1 MKYKC
6 LIFIFFSLSLNVYC
20 QKNHLSKIVIVGNKI
35 HKYSSPKD
43 ESYCEISSIDLKTKT
58 RTVNKINF
66 MNFIDTFSCPQWD
79 VSVNSIFLLKLGAFQ
94 NNRYN
99 IRCGILEYKL
109 DSSGYIIKQKID
121 TSELSYADLYDVI
134 IPNPYLIDQFI
145 FQTMLDYESN
155 YVKYL
160 KVRDFFVDNKSAV
173 FTFVIDHETQKSIL
187 WKYYGVNTPAATLN
201 LKGNKDLY
209 LKNRKLW
216 KEVFSTESKK
226 NSDVQIMSYP
236 KGNQVYVITQDKVL
250 YLIGDSS
257 IKLGE
262 IKKDL
267 DEITIVVNKDNNT
280 VGYCENAKLKKWY
293 KNVNKPIRIHPIEEL
308 VSQ

>member
-1 MKYKC
+1 MKYII
-6 LIFIFFSLSLNVYC
+6 LIFVFFILNIKVYC
-20 QKNHLSKIVIVGNKI
+20 QKNYLSKVVIVDNKI
-35 HKYSSPKD
+35 YKYSSPKD
-43 ESYCEISSIDLKTKT
+43 ESYCKISSIDLKTKT

-66 MNFIDTFSCPQWD
+66 INFIDTFSYPQWD
-79 VSVNSIFLLKLGAFQ
+79 VSINSIFLLKLGAFQ
-94 NNRYN
+94 NNRNN
-99 IRCGILEYKL
+99 IRGGILEYKL
-109 DSSGYIIKQKID
+109 DSSGYILKQKIEN
-121 TSELSYADLYDVI
+121 SELTYADLYDVT
-134 IPNPYLIDQFI
+134 IPDPYLIDQMI
-145 FQTMLDYESN
+145 LQTMLSFESN

-160 KVRDFFVDNKSAV
+160 KVRDFFVDNKSSI
-173 FTFVIDHETQKSIL
+173 FTFVNDYVTQKSVL
-187 WKYYGVNTPAATLN
+187 WKYYGINTPEATLN
-201 LKGNKDLY
+201 LKENTDLY
-209 LKNRKLW
+209 LENRKLW
-216 KEVFSTESKK
+216 KAVFSTESKK
-226 NSDVQIMSYP
+226 NSDIQIMSYP

-267 DEITIVVNKDNNT
+267 DEITIVVNKDDNT